1 MQSVSKVFGRKCFK
15 FYFDEFWLRYCKA
28 EVLLF
33 FKVLVKVSLG
43 LVRLGLNFI
52 ICAII

>member
-15 FYFDEFWLRYCKA
+15 FHFDEFWLRYCKA

-33 FKVLVKVSLG
+33 FKVLVKVCLG
-43 LVRLGLNFI
+43 LVRLGLDF